1 MLQKLPE
8 SVFDCHQSFHHD
20 FSAVQASVTCYIT
33 KVRMVTCSVF
43 IRFENYYIT
52 VTVTPSQLQT
62 VNSSAPLPRR
72 KCTDD
77 QPRSSCCS
85 LLSIL

>member
-33 KVRMVTCSVF
+33 KVRMG
-43 IRFENYYIT
+43 
-52 VTVTPSQLQT
+52 
-62 VNSSAPLPRR
+62 
-72 KCTDD
+72 
-77 QPRSSCCS
+77 
-85 LLSIL
+85 